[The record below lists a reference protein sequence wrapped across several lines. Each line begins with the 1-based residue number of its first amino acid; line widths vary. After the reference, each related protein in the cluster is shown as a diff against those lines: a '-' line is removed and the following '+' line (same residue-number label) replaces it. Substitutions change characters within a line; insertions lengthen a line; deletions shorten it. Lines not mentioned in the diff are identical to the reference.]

1 MDHKYDH
8 ESPHAS
14 FPIIAV
20 AIIGIFAT
28 IFILVF
34 YYIFVIK
41 CCLNWHRIDILRRFS
56 LSRNRSNDHN
66 YHQHHSTSSELPK
79 GLDESVIRL
88 IPIFKFQKKQN
99 DSEHECAVCLAE
111 FQDNEKLRMIPNCAH
126 VFHIDCIDVWLQ
138 NNPNCPLCR
147 NSISISIPS
156 HYPVPEDIDIDIDI
170 SPPDLSEDNDYV
182 VIELCNN
189 VGERRNVTREDDV
202 THLLSPTPV
211 PKKTGKNVR
220 KKYGHVLSMGDE
232 CIDMNTGRKDDDQFN
247 IQPIRRSFSMDSAS
261 DRQLLLAV
269 QEVIQRSTMNDHV
282 DVSEVNDGS
291 SSNRLRR
298 GFFSFGHAR
307 SAILPLQL
315 NS

>member
-1 MDHKYDH
+1 MEHKYDH

-28 IFILVF
+28 IFVLVF

-56 LSRNRSNDHN
+56 LSRSRSDNHN
-66 YHQHHSTSSELPK
+66 YHQHHPTSSELPK

-99 DSEHECAVCLAE
+99 DSDNECAVCLAE

-126 VFHIDCIDVWLQ
+126 VFHIDCIDIWLQ

-156 HYPVPEDIDIDIDI
+156 HYPVPEHIDIDT
-170 SPPDLSEDNDYV
+170 SPPALCEDNDYV
-182 VIELCNN
+182 VIELCS
-189 VGERRNVTREDDV
+189 DDV
-202 THLLSPTPV
+202 TLNSREPAV
-211 PKKTGKNVR
+211 PKKTGKNIR
-220 KKYGHVLSMGDE
+220 KNHGHVVSMGDE
-232 CIDMNTGRKDDDQFN
+232 CIDVNTRRKDDEQFN

-269 QEVIQRSTMNDHV
+269 QEIIQRNSMNHDV
-282 DVSEVNDGS
+282 DASEVNDGS

-307 SAILPLQL
+307 SAILPFHILD
-315 NS
+315 S